1 MQPNPQ
7 ESADFVAFINEI
19 LDEKLQELRPNVIAT
34 VSSLTILII
43 LFLGR

>member
-7 ESADFVAFINEI
+7 ESADFVAFIDEI
-19 LDEKLQELRPNVIAT
+19 LDEKFQELRLNFIAT
-34 VSSLTILII
+34 VSSLIILII